1 MLRVSFPFRL
11 FEAGE
16 RNCTSFE
23 KKMIT
28 DISSVL
34 AEIRVQR
41 KRKNKDIAV
50 AQKVYCILLRIYSSG
65 LANLNLANLYM
76 STSSA
81 LEWSFPQEPFQMS
94 CYVIV
99 ATGTDLKCELIQAF
113 LSLSIS
119 CTQTR

>member
-1 MLRVSFPFRL
+1 MLRISFPFRF
-11 FEAGE
+11 FEVGE

-23 KKMIT
+23 KKMIA

-65 LANLNLANLYM
+65 LANLNVANLYM
-76 STSSA
+76 STSST
-81 LEWSFPQEPFQMS
+81 LRM
-94 CYVIV
+94 VILP
-99 ATGTDLKCELIQAF
+99 GTISNELPRHCGDWYRF
-113 LSLSIS
+113 EM
-119 CTQTR
+119 